1 MNEYEFTPPRGLYEK
16 TFEHDACGIGM
27 LVDIKG
33 RATHRLVTDAINIL
47 EALTHRGGVGY
58 EPLTGD
64 GAGILLQIPDAF
76 MRRVAALGGIDLPVR
91 EGAYGIA
98 MIFASP
104 DAERRD
110 RSIERFCEIVE
121 EEGLIALGVRKVPV
135 SPGNLGPTAKA
146 VQPSIQQVF
155 IGAPDDMDRNVFERR
170 LYIVTKRAVED
181 IRNREHGADPYF
193 YLASNSSRTIVYKG
207 MLLPSQL
214 AEFYLD
220 LKDTE
225 LASAIALVHSRFS
238 TNTFPS
244 WERAHP
250 MHHIIHNGEINTIR
264 GNVNWVK
271 ARQARMSSALFGD
284 ELTRV
289 YPVINEDGSDSAMLD
304 DFINLLIHAGYPIHE
319 AAMLSIP
326 VPWEENFDLEPAV
339 RAMFEYKSCL
349 VEPWDG
355 PASVAFTD
363 GRFAGAILDRNGL
376 RPSRYYVTSDDQLIL
391 ASEVGVLPIPDEKVV
406 KKDRLRPGRML
417 LVDTKEGRIVEDD
430 ELKRTA
436 AAEHPYGEW
445 LEKNMLQLC
454 DLPLKEGRGDGLE
467 QLMEVA
473 RSPFGDKVWPQKQL
487 SALFALEEFMRPTSD
502 GTPTLASDGSPTAA
516 SDGAPTAAS
525 APPDDAPTFLQRQK
539 TFGYSWEDLILV
551 LKSITEKADD
561 PIASMGYDAPLAVL
575 SKRPQLLF
583 SYFKQLFA
591 QVTNPP
597 IDAIREHLVTSSI
610 VHFGSEGNILE
621 PDQRCCRVISHDT
634 PILSADDLQKLRTMD
649 VEGLR
654 AITLPIL
661 FDAHRQGALKDALDS
676 LFAAADT
683 ALEGGYNI
691 LILSDRGIDA
701 NRAPIPSLL
710 ATSGLHHHLVRSGT
724 RTQISIVI
732 ETGES
737 REVHHHALLVGF
749 GANAVHPY
757 LAFESIDDLVTQ
769 GLIAL
774 DATTAKDNYRRALTA
789 HIIKVMSKMG
799 ISTVRSYH
807 GAQIFEALGLSDE
820 LIDTCFTGTT
830 SRIGGITLADLEE
843 ETLRRHR
850 EAFDAISA
858 DEPLGPGGEYKWR
871 AAGEYHLLN
880 PESIYYLQQAV
891 RQGDY
896 QMFKRFSVNIND
908 RSAEFKNLRALLDI
922 VCVEKPIPIDTVESV
937 ESIVRRFKTGAM
949 SFGSI
954 SQEAH
959 ECMAIAMNNLG
970 AKSNTGEGGESP
982 DRFVVGEDG
991 LNRCSS
997 IKQVASGRFG
1007 VTINYLNNATEIQI
1021 KMAQGAKPGEGG

>member
-1 MNEYEFTPPRGLYEK
+1 MNECERTLTRGLYEK

-33 RATHRLVTDAINIL
+33 RATHKLVTDAINIL

-76 MRRVAALGGIDLPVR
+76 MRRVAAIGGIDLPGR
-91 EGAYGIA
+91 EGGYGVA

-110 RSIERFCEIVE
+110 RSISRFCEIVE
-121 EEGLIALGVRKVPV
+121 AEGLKALGVRKVPV

-155 IGAPDDMDRNVFERR
+155 IGAPDEMDQDAFERR
-170 LYIVTKRAVED
+170 LYIVTKRSAED

-271 ARQARMSSALFGD
+271 ARQARMRSERFGD
-284 ELTRV
+284 ELSRI

-304 DFINLLIHAGYPIHE
+304 DFITLLTHAGYPIHE

-326 VPWEENFDLEPAV
+326 VPWEENFELDPAV
-339 RAMFEYKSCL
+339 RAAFEYKSCL

-376 RPSRYYVTSDDQLIL
+376 RPSRYYVTTDDQLIL
-391 ASEVGVLPIPDEKVV
+391 ASEVGVLPIPNEKVV

-417 LVDTKEGRIVEDD
+417 LVDTLEGRIVEDD

-436 AAEHPYGEW
+436 AAEHPYEEW
-445 LEKNMLQLC
+445 LERNMLQLA
-454 DLPLKEGRGDGLE
+454 DLPVGEGEGDTWHH
-467 QLMEVA
+467 LMDLA
-473 RSPFGDKVWPQKQL
+473 RSPSLCRVWPEKQL
-487 SALFALEEFMRPTSD
+487 SALFALEEFMRPDESD
-502 GTPTLASDGSPTAA
+502 EPS
-516 SDGAPTAAS
+516 
-525 APPDDAPTFLQRQK
+525 FLQRQK
-539 TFGYSWEDLILV
+539 TFGYTWEDLILV
-551 LKSITEKADD
+551 LKSIAEKADD
-561 PIASMGYDAPLAVL
+561 PIASMGYDAPLAIL

-621 PDQRCCRVISHDT
+621 PDEKCCRVISHDT
-634 PILSADDLQKLRTMD
+634 PILSADELRRLKTVD

-654 AITLPIL
+654 AVTLPIL
-661 FDAHRQGALKDALDS
+661 FDARRQGQGALKDALDG

-691 LILSDRGIDA
+691 LILSDRGV
-701 NRAPIPSLL
+701 NESRAPIPSLL
-710 ATSGLHHHLVRSGT
+710 AVSGLHHHLVRSGT

-757 LAFESIDDLVTQ
+757 LAFESIDDLVAQ
-769 GLIAL
+769 GLLEL
-774 DATTAKDNYRRALTA
+774 DAQTAKDNYHHALTA

-807 GAQIFEALGLSDE
+807 GAQIFEAL
-820 LIDTCFTGTT
+820 
-830 SRIGGITLADLEE
+830 
-843 ETLRRHR
+843 
-850 EAFDAISA
+850 
-858 DEPLGPGGEYKWR
+858 
-871 AAGEYHLLN
+871 
-880 PESIYYLQQAV
+880 
-891 RQGDY
+891 
-896 QMFKRFSVNIND
+896 
-908 RSAEFKNLRALLDI
+908 
-922 VCVEKPIPIDTVESV
+922 
-937 ESIVRRFKTGAM
+937 
-949 SFGSI
+949 
-954 SQEAH
+954 
-959 ECMAIAMNNLG
+959 
-970 AKSNTGEGGESP
+970 
-982 DRFVVGEDG
+982 
-991 LNRCSS
+991 
-997 IKQVASGRFG
+997 
-1007 VTINYLNNATEIQI
+1007 
-1021 KMAQGAKPGEGG
+1021 